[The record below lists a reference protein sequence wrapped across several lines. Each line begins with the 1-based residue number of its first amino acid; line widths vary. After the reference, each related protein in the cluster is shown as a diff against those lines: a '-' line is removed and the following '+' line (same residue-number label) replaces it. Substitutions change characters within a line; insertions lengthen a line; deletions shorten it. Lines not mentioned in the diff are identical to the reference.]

1 MLGQIDSYDADA
13 KTGVV
18 KSADKTYTFHMEDWL
33 AQVPP
38 DEGDEITFE
47 VEETAARKINLV
59 GAALAPPAAVKYKY
73 VAAALALLFGYT
85 GIHRIYLG
93 FYWVGL
99 AQLLVTIGTVGYG
112 ALWGFVDAILI
123 FSGHVNKDAKGRPLK

>member
-38 DEGDEITFE
+38 DEGDESTFE
-47 VEETAARKINLV
+47 VEETAARKIN
-59 GAALAPPAAVKYKY
+59 
-73 VAAALALLFGYT
+73 
-85 GIHRIYLG
+85 
-93 FYWVGL
+93 
-99 AQLLVTIGTVGYG
+99 
-112 ALWGFVDAILI
+112 
-123 FSGHVNKDAKGRPLK
+123 